1 MAVPVNTPHLL
12 RQLRTDDLRYFLAVA
27 NLGRL
32 GAAADHLGVDTST
45 VSRRLRALE
54 KALGSSVLKRAAD
67 GWELTEFG
75 RAIAA
80 QARPIEAALEGVARA
95 VEGDP
100 EDIIRGNFR
109 LTVPDGFSV
118 VFAVPALAQLRRHHP
133 ELNIEMVTATRQL
146 NLHQSGFD
154 LAIAVG
160 VPVTKRLFTETLA
173 EYRLSF
179 YATRAYL
186 DEHGRPGSIDDL
198 RQHTLIFYVD
208 SLLQVG
214 DLDLSQYAPG
224 IDAQFTT
231 TNIFAQLEAAARGA
245 GIALIP
251 KFMALRE
258 PDLVE
263 ITEIANHSKLRF
275 TLAARRDVLSRPAVG
290 AVRAAL
296 HREINSRTDEL
307 I

>member
-1 MAVPVNTPHLL
+1 M

-54 KALGSSVLKRAAD
+54 KALGSSVLKRGAD
-67 GWELTEFG
+67 GWELTDFG

-80 QARPIEAALEGVARA
+80 QARPIEAALDGVARA

-100 EDIIRGNFR
+100 EDVIRGNFR

-118 VFAVPALAQLRRHHP
+118 VFAVPALAALRNNHP
-133 ELNIEMVTATRQL
+133 ELNVEMVTATRQL

-173 EYRLSF
+173 EYQLSF
-179 YATRAYL
+179 YATADYL
-186 DEHGRPGSIDDL
+186 TRHGRPTTIDDL
-198 RQHTLIFYVD
+198 RHHTLIFYVD

-224 IDAQFTT
+224 IDAHFTT
-231 TNIFAQLEAAARGA
+231 TNIFAQLEAAAHGA
-245 GIALIP
+245 GIGLIP
-251 KFMALRE
+251 KFMALRA
-258 PDLVE
+258 PNLVE
-263 ITEIANHSKLRF
+263 ITEIANRSPLRF
-275 TLAARRDVLSRPAVG
+275 TLAARRDVLSRPAFD
-290 AVRAAL
+290 AVRTAL
-296 HREINSRTDEL
+296 HREVTNRRHEL
-307 I
+307 M

>member
-1 MAVPVNTPHLL
+1 MAVLNASKLL

-54 KALGSSVLKRAAD
+54 KTLGSSVLKRAAD
-67 GWELTEFG
+67 GWELTDFG
-75 RAIAA
+75 RTIAA
-80 QARPIEAALEGVARA
+80 EARPIEAALEGVARA

-100 EDIIRGNFR
+100 EDAIRGNFR
-109 LTVPDGFSV
+109 LTVPDGFSA
-118 VFAVPALAQLRRHHP
+118 VFAVPALARLRRHHP
-133 ELNIEMVTATRQL
+133 ELNVEMVTATRQL

-160 VPVTKRLFTETLA
+160 VPVTRRLFTETLA

-179 YATRAYL
+179 YATADYL
-186 DEHGRPGSIDDL
+186 RRHGRPASTDDL
-198 RQHTLIFYVD
+198 RHHTLIFYVD

-245 GIALIP
+245 GIGLIP
-251 KFMALRE
+251 KFMALRAPE
-258 PDLVE
+258 LEE
-263 ITEIANHSKLRF
+263 ITEIADRSRLQF
-275 TLAARRDVLSRPAVG
+275 TLAARRDVLSRPAFT
-290 AVRAAL
+290 AVRTAL
-296 HREINSRTDEL
+296 FQEVTSRHNEL
-307 I
+307 V

>member
-1 MAVPVNTPHLL
+1 VNTYSLL
-12 RQLRTDDLRYFLAVA
+12 RQLRTDDLRYLLAVA

-54 KALGSSVLKRAAD
+54 KALGSSVLKRGAD
-67 GWELTEFG
+67 GWELTDFG

-100 EDIIRGNFR
+100 EDVIRGNFR
-109 LTVPDGFSV
+109 LTVPDGFSA
-118 VFAVPALAQLRRHHP
+118 VFAVPALANLRQHHP

-179 YATRAYL
+179 YATEAYL
-186 DEHGRPGSIDDL
+186 QQHGRPAVIDDL
-198 RQHTLIFYVD
+198 RNHTLIFYVD

-231 TNIFAQLEAAARGA
+231 TNIFAQLEAAACGA
-245 GIALIP
+245 GIGLIP
-251 KFMALRE
+251 KFMALRAPE
-258 PDLVE
+258 LVE
-263 ITEIANHSKLRF
+263 ITGIASRSRLQF
-275 TLAARRDVLSRPAVG
+275 TLAARRDVLSRPAFG

-296 HREINSRTDEL
+296 HREVTNRLDEL
-307 I
+307 L

>member
-1 MAVPVNTPHLL
+1 MSTSNLL

-32 GAAADHLGVDTST
+32 GAAADHLGVDSST

-54 KALGSSVLKRAAD
+54 KTLGASVLKRATD
-67 GWELTEFG
+67 GWELTDFG
-75 RAIAA
+75 RAIAEH
-80 QARPIEAALEGVARA
+80 ARPIETAVEGVARA
-95 VEGDP
+95 VEGDSD
-100 EDIIRGNFR
+100 DIVRGDLR
-109 LTVPDGFSV
+109 LTMPDGFAT
-118 VFAVPALAQLRRHHP
+118 VFAVPALGRLRRRHP
-133 ELNIEMVTATRQL
+133 LLNIEMVTATRQL

-154 LAIAVG
+154 LAVAVG
-160 VPVTKRLFTETLA
+160 EPVTKRLFTETLT
-173 EYRLSF
+173 EYRLAF
-179 YATRAYL
+179 YATEEYL
-186 DEHGRPGSIDDL
+186 REYGHPRKVEDL
-198 RQHTLIFYVD
+198 KDHTLVFYVD

-245 GIALIP
+245 GISLIP

-258 PDLVE
+258 PGLRE
-263 ITEIANHSKLRF
+263 LTELSIHAPLRF
-275 TLAARRDVLSRPAVG
+275 TLAARRESLVRPAVQV
-290 AVRAAL
+290 VRAAL
-296 HREINSRTDEL
+296 HREVRLREVEL